1 MSDFDRTQE
10 CVKNFHTLFKCDPFP
25 KDCDDPQM
33 MEILQKYIF
42 GEVFATGSLSARER
56 ELITVT
62 VLASL
67 QTLPQLKAHLN
78 AALNAGAT
86 ADELHESLYQLA
98 AFIGFPRTLNA
109 LWVFQEVLKARGLK
123 LSDHD
128 PMTVTEENRV
138 KRGAALERELFC
150 DDLKSALGSVPCGFE
165 EKVHEFI
172 QGFGLGDLFT
182 RGGLELSE
190 RAMLAAVT
198 LQALGNTASLE
209 RWSGAA
215 LRAGCT
221 RERLVAAVI
230 QAMPYTGFPAALE
243 AFAAMKR
250 EFSRH

>member
-1 MSDFDRTQE
+1 MRNFDRTQE
-10 CVKNFHTLFKCDPFP
+10 CVKNFHKLFKCEPFP
-25 KDCDDPQM
+25 KNCADPQM

-42 GEVFATGSLSARER
+42 GEVFATGSLSDRER

-67 QTLPQLKAHLN
+67 QTLPQLKAHIN

-86 ADELHESLYQLA
+86 ADELHESLYQLS

-109 LWVFQEVLKARGLK
+109 LGVFQEVLKARGLK

-128 PMTVTEENRV
+128 PMTVTEENRIE
-138 KRGAALERELFC
+138 RGAALERELFC

-182 RGGLELSE
+182 RGGLELAD
-190 RAMLAAVT
+190 RTMLAVVT
-198 LQALGNTASLE
+198 LQALGKNTSLE
-209 RWSGAA
+209 RWIRAA

-221 RERLVAAVI
+221 EERLVAAVI

-243 AFAAMKR
+243 TLGALR
-250 EFSRH
+250 RVFSRL